1 MMRRRRYPAS
11 PMSANPSHA
20 NDSVTIPRHAG
31 AFWRGPLRFLIFGA
45 NSDPNR
51 PHSFF
56 YRHKLFARATHWI
69 NAGVIT
75 IMLMSGL
82 QIFNAHPALY
92 IGRQSKFDDPVLSM
106 TAMQEPDG
114 SLRGITQ
121 IGPWHFDTTGVFGV
135 SEVDGAPAAR
145 GFPLWATI
153 PGPQWLA
160 MGRRYHFFFAWLF
173 VTNGILFVLWALVSG
188 HFRRDLLPRGEDI
201 AHLPR
206 EIVDHARLKFA
217 HGDAAR
223 RYNALQKLTYFV
235 VIFGLGPL
243 VILTGLTMSP
253 TMDAAFPF
261 LPWIFGGR
269 QTARTIHFICAFSF
283 FGFFLIHIGMVVLS
297 GTWNN
302 LRSMITGR
310 YAIEEERHV

>member
-1 MMRRRRYPAS
+1 MAANEHSHSSSNVAPRRGIGIRR
-11 PMSANPSHA
+11 
-20 NDSVTIPRHAG
+20 G
-31 AFWRGPLRFLIFGA
+31 LLRFLTFGA
-45 NSDPNR
+45 NSDPGR

-56 YRHKLFARATHWI
+56 YRHRLFVRITHWA
-69 NAGVIT
+69 NAVAIT

-92 IGRQSKFDDPVLSM
+92 IGKQSTFDDPVLSM

-121 IGPWHFDTTGVFGV
+121 IGPWQFDTTGIFGA
-135 SEVDGAPAAR
+135 SKMDGVEAVR
-145 GFPLWATI
+145 GFPAWATI

-160 MGRRYHFFFAWLF
+160 MGRLYHFFFAWLF
-173 VTNGILFVLWALVSG
+173 VTNGALFALWAFASG
-188 HFRRDLLPRGEDI
+188 HFRRDLLPRGQDI

-206 EIVDHARLKFA
+206 EIIDHARLKFA
-217 HGDAAR
+217 HGEAAK
-223 RYNALQKLTYFV
+223 RYNALQKLAYFL
-235 VIFGLGPL
+235 VIFALGPL
-243 VILTGLTMSP
+243 VVLTGLTMSP
-253 TMDAAFPF
+253 TMDAAFPI

-283 FGFFLIHIGMVVLS
+283 FGFFLIHIAMVVLS
-297 GTWNN
+297 GSWNN